1 MAIFLAT
8 RKVRITRNGGMQLT
22 IPKSFLVNIKA
33 EQGQKLAMYLDD
45 KNQALIVKKV
55 KTENDRN

>member
-1 MAIFLAT
+1 
-8 RKVRITRNGGMQLT
+8 MQLT